1 MRTVPL
7 DYLIVSQR
15 TSTTLVQLAD
25 ALTTQRLGML
35 ETLPGSDDA
44 EGAIRAGR
52 QRVGVGRLALRET
65 LGRVEATFTVER
77 HAQPVTQGLAP
88 EALDRLLGGIVGA
101 EAAIVRAGT
110 LAIDAHFTMVDP
122 DLPWC
127 LRWAATCLAALAS
140 GCDGIVVD
148 LAAQRC
154 QPPAVVARLRDAAP
168 LAQIAL
174 HNEPW
179 GPETRWLHTHGLQK
193 FGQPELE
200 MVGVPQM
207 LESYGAAVL
216 RSVAEPLAAAPAAA
230 GVALRAGMA
239 VECDGA
245 GTLLTRNAP
254 ADADHQAPYG
264 RLRLV
269 THPVPGQEP
278 GSDSAEVVVAA
289 ALAAANDAM
298 AARDGQRASEITD
311 RVLVALPDHPGAL
324 ALKARLLLA
333 QAQPGD
339 ALEIGT
345 FLATHAPR
353 DPRGPLVMGMALLAL
368 GRPMEALAAFDRA
381 ITRDPEDPAAYEA
394 RARLYDRLGQGYAAA
409 ADRARAK
416 MLRA

>member
-1 MRTVPL
+1 
-7 DYLIVSQR
+7 
-15 TSTTLVQLAD
+15 
-25 ALTTQRLGML
+25 
-35 ETLPGSDDA
+35 
-44 EGAIRAGR
+44 GR
-52 QRVGVGRLALRET
+52 QRVAVGRIALRET

-77 HAQPVTQGLAP
+77 HAHPVTQGLAP
-88 EALDRLLGGIVGA
+88 EALDRLLGGIAGA
-101 EAAIVRAGT
+101 EQAIVRAGT
-110 LAIDAHFTMVDP
+110 LAIDAHFTLVDA
-122 DLPWC
+122 DVPWC
-127 LRWAATCLAALAS
+127 LRWAATCLAELAS
-140 GCDGIVVD
+140 TCDGIVVD

-154 QPPAVVARLRDAAP
+154 QTPTMVARLRDAAP

-179 GPETRWLHTHGLQK
+179 GPELRWLHTHGLQK

-200 MVGVPQM
+200 LVGIPQM

-216 RSVAEPLAAAPAAA
+216 RSVAEPLAAAPADA

-245 GTLLTRNAP
+245 GTLLARNAP
-254 ADADHQAPYG
+254 VDADHQAPYG

-269 THPVPGQEP
+269 TQPVPGQEP
-278 GSDSAEVVVAA
+278 GSDAAEVAVSA
-289 ALAAANDAM
+289 ALAAASDAM
-298 AARDGQRASEITD
+298 AARNAPHASEITD
-311 RVLVALPDHPGAL
+311 RVLVALPNHPAAL

-333 QAQPGD
+333 QAQPGA

-368 GRPMEALAAFDRA
+368 GRQMEALGAFNRA
-381 ITRDPEDPAAYEA
+381 ITRDPEDPAPYEA
-394 RARLYDRLGQGYAAA
+394 RAHLYDRLGQGYEAT

-416 MLRA
+416 MLRG